1 MASDSRPTE
10 GGDEC
15 IREKLDTRQ
24 DHELA
29 VEVFDDAFIGS
40 LGLRKAELGGPK
52 ERLSNWD
59 EHTSHLDGNSPGA
72 SRMRQ
77 EQGAN
82 WESWELTSIHP
93 HSKQDSRISVIGC
106 RTLVLESNS
115 DRCVVPLN
123 ARGRW
128 RGSARGPCR
137 VRCRAAA
144 RSLTSCSLV
153 AHLSFNPAGIR
164 SATARERGEPPRP
177 RTSSGRLGR
186 WTLFCASGITGSWN
200 SLWCLLLT
208 LAGSTPLRKQGLPQG
223 CPANRNE
230 RRLQCLSYAT
240 IPGTL
245 PSR

>member
-128 RGSARGPCR
+128 RGSAARAPAGFGAVLLQEASRAVRWWHTSVSTQRESALRRRASAENRHARAQVRDDSADGPCS
-137 VRCRAAA
+137 VR
-144 RSLTSCSLV
+144 
-153 AHLSFNPAGIR
+153 
-164 SATARERGEPPRP
+164 
-177 RTSSGRLGR
+177 
-186 WTLFCASGITGSWN
+186 
-200 SLWCLLLT
+200 
-208 LAGSTPLRKQGLPQG
+208 AGSRV
-223 CPANRNE
+223 
-230 RRLQCLSYAT
+230 
-240 IPGTL
+240 PGT
-245 PSR
+245 PCGAFS